1 MRLTVACG
9 AGAQSTTG
17 KDGGGMSQDKAEQRR
32 KTWTIGELC
41 REFGVTAR
49 ALRFYEQKG
58 LLRPERQGWKR
69 LYDAR
74 ERQRLQM
81 ILRGKKAGFTLAEIR
96 EMLELTHLREGETER
111 MEKALARMRQQLDVL
126 RERRAEIDE
135 AIADLARTIDIVE
148 GMLKERRGG

>member
-1 MRLTVACG
+1 M
-9 AGAQSTTG
+9 AG
-17 KDGGGMSQDKAEQRR
+17 DKAEQRR

>member
-1 MRLTVACG
+1 LRLGIAPLASV
-9 AGAQSTTG
+9 QPPKG
-17 KDGGGMSQDKAEQRR
+17 KDALGMSGDKAEQRR

-74 ERQRLQM
+74 DRQRLQM

-96 EMLELTHLREGETER
+96 EMLDLYRLREGETEK
-111 MEKALARMRQQLDVL
+111 MEQALEKMRRQMEVL

>member
-1 MRLTVACG
+1 
-9 AGAQSTTG
+9 
-17 KDGGGMSQDKAEQRR
+17 MSGNKTEQRR

-41 REFGVTAR
+41 KEFGVTAR

-58 LLRPERQGWKR
+58 LLQPERQGWKR

-74 ERQRLQM
+74 DRQRLQM

-96 EMLELTHLREGETER
+96 GMLDLYHLREGETEK
-111 MEKALARMRQQLDVL
+111 MEQALAKMRQQLEVL
-126 RERRAEIDE
+126 RERRAELDE
-135 AIADLARTIDIVE
+135 AIADLARTIEIVE